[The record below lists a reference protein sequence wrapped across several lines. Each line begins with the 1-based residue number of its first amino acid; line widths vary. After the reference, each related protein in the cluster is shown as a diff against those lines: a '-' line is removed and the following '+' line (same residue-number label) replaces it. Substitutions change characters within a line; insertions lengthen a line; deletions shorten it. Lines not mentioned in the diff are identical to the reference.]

1 MWRALAC
8 LLLLLGSASAFAQN
22 DVCTETALNTRWA
35 VAHNQLVVPPTVK
48 ALLLDIADD
57 NQSAVSDDERK
68 MHAAFDAKQM
78 SRWLN
83 WALFEATYFNRA
95 SIAEWLIAQGDD
107 VSAAPL
113 QPAFTSDS
121 RPPEKMWSPLQQA
134 ADCGNTGALEV
145 LLRHGADMYA
155 SIHQPEPM
163 PGALLLAIINKH
175 ERVVDVLL
183 DHGYDPCLLRA
194 NYYSSRVT
202 AAELA
207 LRRSLSTALVQ
218 RLASL
223 SAKCAAAPSR
233 SLQSH

>member
-8 LLLLLGSASAFAQN
+8 LLLLLGSTSAFAQN
-22 DVCTETALNTRWA
+22 DVCTETALNGRWA

-48 ALLLDIADD
+48 ALLLDIADN

-68 MHAAFDAKQM
+68 MHAAFDAEQM

-83 WALFEATYFNRA
+83 WALFEATYFNR
-95 SIAEWLIAQGDD
+95 SSMAEWLIAQGAD
-107 VSAAPL
+107 VNAAPL
-113 QPAFTSDS
+113 QPAFTGDN

-134 ADCGNTGALEV
+134 ADCGNTDALEV

-155 SIHQPEPM
+155 SMHQPEPM
-163 PGALLLAIINKH
+163 PSALLLAIINKH
-175 ERVVDVLL
+175 EHVVDVLL
-183 DHGYDPCLLRA
+183 DHGYDPCLMRA
-194 NYYSSRVT
+194 NYYPSRVT
-202 AAELA
+202 AAGLA
-207 LRRSLSTALVQ
+207 RRRGLSTALVQ

-233 SLQSH
+233 SLPSR